1 MGAGK
6 MLLWI
11 LPAAAALLLAACSSG
26 TTSSLDQPRND
37 AGVQAQLDAAAVP
50 RGVDAATWAQ
60 LKAELAR
67 VLAARPV
74 AQASL
79 LADNAGKHGGLPHQ
93 VSTPPSGIAAAAKL
107 VHGEV
112 EDTLA
117 WGYVCP
123 GDYNQDGEVG
133 IGDLTPLGLHFGEVS
148 PAGAGQ
154 PFPWDSVGAVV
165 DGDANGVI
173 GITDV
178 TPLGANFGRRVEGY
192 NVYRSFDSA
201 DYPLTPTAANGGG
214 AQSIGALAMAQA
226 TGAAAA
232 GRRQFSFA
240 LTNPPSG
247 AFYWVRPYDGVE
259 DGTPSNL
266 VAGAGANLPPIAAIA
281 ADPPA
286 GGQPLTVQFNAQ
298 ASYDDDGS
306 IVKYEWDFDGP
317 LNGEQWEDTGTT
329 PTAQHTYEKP
339 GDYFPTLRV
348 TDDDGATATD
358 FTQVIVKIPP
368 LAKLTFSTVPGIYKH
383 LLWDASKSS
392 DTDGRILK
400 YEWDFDGDGVYEYD
414 AASAGETPAEQA
426 LQDFYYYESGDY
438 TVGVRVTDN
447 DGLTATASKTA
458 APLYV
463 GATWH
468 VTQVDERLGDS
479 MAYGIPRNPF
489 ILNVLDRPA
498 LIYSRLLDE
507 LDPVTNNSLGTAYL
521 RASDQ
526 FGETWPEPE
535 IVFASDVRDAAIVNG
550 RPAFIC
556 NYSVGES
563 PTTADVYEVFLRAAE
578 STEFAWDDPVEFN
591 HYRLDAGGVAEGLRI
606 AAGYPE
612 WLIDVEGRPAVIGFD
627 DVNPPGGYTMALDTN
642 GHTWP
647 APHKYGAQFTSYPH
661 TAVATIE
668 GLPATASYVN
678 EKDIIYQRALDYTAI
693 EWSSAELADESEM
706 VGGTPALLDIEGAPA
721 VIYFDVTSECL
732 KYRLATDAEGSTWLA
747 PRTLTNRSTGDFSAT
762 VVDGRPFVMYKD
774 RIDEQLYTIAGN
786 DPRGAS
792 WSLPAS
798 ASTLG
803 DQFTE
808 AFAYD
813 SAGFTDV
820 AGRPASGYREQ
831 FSGPDNNLWRLE
843 YVSYY

>member
-247 AFYWVRPYDGVE
+247 AFYWVRPYDGTE

-266 VAGAGANLPPIAAIA
+266 VAGQGANLPPIAAIA
-281 ADPPA
+281 ADPST

-306 IVKYEWDFDGP
+306 IVKYEWDYDGP
-317 LNGEQWEDTGTT
+317 LNGELWEDTGTT

-392 DTDGRILK
+392 DVDGRILK

-414 AASAGETPAEQA
+414 GGAAGSATGGP
-426 LQDFYYYESGDY
+426 LQDFYYYEGGDY

-468 VTQVDERLGDS
+468 MNVVDEAMDSNSQFGIPPHPKMLDVAGSPALLYAKVLDARDPATMSWYGAAFTRAFTQLGDS
-479 MAYGIPRNPF
+479 WQTPVIVYNSG
-489 ILNVLDRPA
+489 PA
-498 LIYSRLLDE
+498 
-507 LDPVTNNSLGTAYL
+507 
-521 RASDQ
+521 
-526 FGETWPEPE
+526 
-535 IVFASDVRDAAIVNG
+535 DAAIING
-550 RPAFIC
+550 NPAFS
-556 NYSVGES
+556 SVYWIGES
-563 PTTADVYEVFLRAAE
+563 PITCDVYEVFLRA
-578 STEFAWDDPVEFN
+578 SDDHGGIWGNPVQFN
-591 HYRLDAGGVAEGLRI
+591 HYRLEGGVVVEGIRLS
-606 AAGYPE
+606 ASESLLNVEGYP
-612 WLIDVEGRPAVIGFD
+612 AFIGLD
-627 DVNPPGGYTMALDTN
+627 YLNQPGGFLRATN
-642 GHTWP
+642 SSGNSWP
-647 APHKYGAQFTSYPH
+647 APYMHGATYISDKNVI
-661 TAVATIE
+661 TTIQ
-668 GLPATASYVN
+668 GLPAIASWTN
-678 EKDIIYQRALDYTAI
+678 SKDIVYQRATDVTALS
-693 EWSSAELADESEM
+693 WSAIELADESET
-706 VGGTPALLDIEGAPA
+706 VGGIPVLLDVGGNPA
-721 VIYFDVTSECL
+721 VIYYDDTSESL
-732 KYRLATDAEGSTWLA
+732 RYRLGIDASGSTWHD
-747 PRTLTNRSTGDFSAT
+747 PKTLSNRSNGKFLAC
-762 VVDGRPFVMYKD
+762 VVDGRLYVMYQD
-774 RIDEQLYTIAGN
+774 RLDDSLRMIAAN
-786 DPRGAS
+786 DLLGRT
-792 WSLPAS
+792 WSLPARV
-798 ASTLG
+798 ADINGVFFDNFGEYPFVL
-803 DQFTE
+803 
-808 AFAYD
+808 
-813 SAGFTDV
+813 TDV
-820 AGRPASGYREQ
+820 SHRLACTYYEVFGASPEQ
-831 FSGPDNNLWRLE
+831 GER
-843 YVSYY
+843 VYYLCYY